1 MTSPSNDERSALAL
15 SDPRLGTKSRE
26 TNSDDGAGAVIEG
39 SATNTN
45 ATKAMLPPLLG
56 MLHPPMGVCVCAT
69 TILPIHP
76 YQEIKKGHLVM
87 TDPFV

>member
-1 MTSPSNDERSALAL
+1 MTSPSNDERGALAL

-26 TNSDDGAGAVIEG
+26 TNSDDGAGAVIDG

-45 ATKAMLPPLLG
+45 AAKAMPPTLLG
-56 MLHPPMGVCVCAT
+56 MLPPPMGVWLFAPPLSFQFT
-69 TILPIHP
+69 LT
-76 YQEIKKGHLVM
+76 ESWKVM